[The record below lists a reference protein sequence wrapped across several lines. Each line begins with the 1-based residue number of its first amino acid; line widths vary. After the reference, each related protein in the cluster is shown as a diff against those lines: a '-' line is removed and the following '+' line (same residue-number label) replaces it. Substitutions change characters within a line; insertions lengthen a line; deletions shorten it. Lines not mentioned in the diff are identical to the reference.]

1 MKWLYLSCCSISRH
15 LLVFLLITLEYL
27 CILIGANALLANYNQ
42 SALLQRPYERF
53 LDRDGYYLN
62 VSSEEPDPDDV
73 LTVPALHESDLIGDW
88 SFYRM
93 YSYYGT
99 IAAGNSNAMAVR
111 FIVYDDTFW
120 DAYDPVLASGKK
132 MQSRSQAEIHCIAT
146 ANCNVKELRLP
157 LSNLAVT
164 ISGKLG
170 DLCYIPSMDTWKRN
184 GSFSENF
191 YKVFDIKTEEAVT
204 FLMSETQWL
213 RIMTKADLIPSD
225 HCLAMLNAPLTEE
238 DQAKNEELL
247 RTCGSVGIE
256 LSVLSNR
263 AKTERET
270 NAQRFLPILIALL
283 AVAAFGTLCT
293 TGIQVL
299 QEQKITAVYCLCGMR
314 VSDVIKIHAGVC
326 IIQSLICASVLC
338 CLWIAADIFGWNAKF
353 GLLFRWNNLAA
364 SALVISQILMC
375 SLILPYLL
383 TKSKCLPDL
392 LSEVAE
398 S

>member
-256 LSVLSNR
+256 LSVLQCTAIFANSDCTFGGCSFRYIMHNR
-263 AKTERET
+263 YSGFAGTENHR
-270 NAQRFLPILIALL
+270 
-283 AVAAFGTLCT
+283 C
-293 TGIQVL
+293 
-299 QEQKITAVYCLCGMR
+299 
-314 VSDVIKIHAGVC
+314 
-326 IIQSLICASVLC
+326 
-338 CLWIAADIFGWNAKF
+338 
-353 GLLFRWNNLAA
+353 
-364 SALVISQILMC
+364 
-375 SLILPYLL
+375 
-383 TKSKCLPDL
+383 L
-392 LSEVAE
+392 LSVRYARF
-398 S
+398 